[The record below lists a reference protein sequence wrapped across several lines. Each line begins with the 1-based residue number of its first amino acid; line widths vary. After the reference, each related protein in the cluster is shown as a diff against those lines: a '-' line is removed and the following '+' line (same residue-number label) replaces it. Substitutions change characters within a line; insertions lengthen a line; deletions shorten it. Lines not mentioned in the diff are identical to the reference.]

1 MRKIFEKGLHFKN
14 LPSPKTKRVYMNKK
28 LLGAILLGTS
38 LNVSGECFP
47 VTEVLKVV
55 DGDTVDVQIRVKPLD
70 LDLLS
75 NMRIR
80 MEGINAWESRTSN
93 AEEKV
98 KGLAAKARL
107 SELVMAPLTVC
118 LSGKGKFGR
127 WIGTLFSGE
136 SNINEQ
142 LVEEGHAHWY
152 DGGKRKEFK

>member
-1 MRKIFEKGLHFKN
+1 
-14 LPSPKTKRVYMNKK
+14 
-28 LLGAILLGTS
+28 
-38 LNVSGECFP
+38 
-47 VTEVLKVV
+47 
-55 DGDTVDVQIRVKPLD
+55 
-70 LDLLS
+70 
-75 NMRIR
+75 MRIR

-98 KGLAAKARL
+98 KGLAAKARW

-127 WIGTLFSGE
+127 WIGTLFNGE
-136 SNINEQ
+136 TNINEQ

>member
-1 MRKIFEKGLHFKN
+1 M
-14 LPSPKTKRVYMNKK
+14 KTSKK
-28 LLGAILLGTS
+28 LLGALLLGTS
-38 LNVSGECFP
+38 LQVNAECFP
-47 VTEVLKVV
+47 VTEVIKVV

-70 LDLLS
+70 LDLLA

-80 MEGINAWESRTSN
+80 MEGINAPESRTSR
-93 AEEKV
+93 EKEKV
-98 KGLAAKARL
+98 LGLAAKARL
-107 SELVMAPLTVC
+107 AELVMAPLTVC